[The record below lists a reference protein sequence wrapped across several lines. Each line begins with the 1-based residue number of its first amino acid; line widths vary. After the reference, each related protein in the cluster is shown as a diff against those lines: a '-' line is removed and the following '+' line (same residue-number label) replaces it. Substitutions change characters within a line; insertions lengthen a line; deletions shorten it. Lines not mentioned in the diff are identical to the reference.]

1 MRTLLCRGQED
12 LLWAPPPEILDQGL
26 QGALNTLSID
36 RQLGSHDLHRVVGAG
51 HTPFRRILYLAQGLF
66 HHQFNG
72 PQGARHGP
80 HIPEP
85 MDLNAAGFALLGVVR
100 IRA

>member
-12 LLWAPPPEILDQGL
+12 LLWAPPPELLDQGL
-26 QGALNTLSID
+26 QGALNTLSIE
-36 RQLGSHDLHRVVGAG
+36 
-51 HTPFRRILYLAQGLF
+51 GLF

-85 MDLNAAGFALLGVVR
+85 MDLNAAGFALLGVER